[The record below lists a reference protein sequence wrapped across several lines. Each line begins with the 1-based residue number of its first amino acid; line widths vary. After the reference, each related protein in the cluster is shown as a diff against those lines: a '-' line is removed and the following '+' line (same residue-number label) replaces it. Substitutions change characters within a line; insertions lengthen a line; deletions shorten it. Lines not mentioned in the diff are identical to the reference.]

1 MIVSDQL
8 VAEFIGKELGF
19 GVFPPWTAMGIEKE
33 GAIIGGVLFN
43 CFEGSDLHV
52 TVAGRGFGKNFLQ
65 NVGDYVYNQ
74 LGCTRMT
81 IQTEKDSI
89 VGIAT
94 RMGGKVEGRLRD
106 HFGKGRDAIIIGIL
120 RDEYRYLQKED

>member
-1 MIVSDQL
+1 MIVSDQR
-8 VAEFIGKELGF
+8 VADFIGKELEF
-19 GVFPPWTAMGIEKE
+19 GVFPPWTAMGVEKDGE
-33 GAIIGGVLFN
+33 VIGGVLFN

-74 LGCTRMT
+74 LGCARMT